1 MLHQQVVGSRSDHS
15 RRILA
20 AALAVGLVA
29 AAGRAG
35 AAGDP
40 VAKPAS
46 SCVACHTNMEKL
58 TAEAATI
65 PVPAASALQAGKG

>member
-1 MLHQQVVGSRSDHS
+1 MRCRQVFGSRSYHS
-15 RRILA
+15 RRLIA
-20 AALAVGLVA
+20 AALA
-29 AAGRAG
+29 AGVLASAGNAG

-40 VAKPAS
+40 AAKPAS
-46 SCVACHTNMEKL
+46 SSVACHTNMEKL